1 MDVSVDAS
9 TNHAQDESDRLYGGV
24 QKMAAILDIRNPID
38 VHKAGMRALNRELG
52 NEGAQAFMKQH
63 FEGVGDWMQE
73 RHEQPQESFDDFRA
87 DLGRVDAQVR
97 ARRGLS

>member
-1 MDVSVDAS
+1 
-9 TNHAQDESDRLYGGV
+9 
-24 QKMAAILDIRNPID
+24 MATLLNIRNPID

-52 NEGAQAFMKQH
+52 DEGAQAFMKQH
-63 FEGVGDWMQE
+63 FEGIGDWTQE
-73 RHEQPQESFDDFRA
+73 RHEQLQENFDEFRA